1 MGAVCRTLKQ
11 KLFQEFHLESLEKR
25 KLFFLK
31 IFNNSSPA
39 YLFRIIP
46 LGKSS
51 YVTRNTDA
59 IPLFSTS
66 AKTRF
71 SHLLLNGT
79 ISRKNLKI
87 VKVKGYPFMKFTN
100 LLGHLETAFKIS
112 LVQDLL
118 LYSTQV

>member
-25 KLFFLK
+25 KRFFLK

-46 LGKSS
+46 LEKSS

-66 AKTRF
+66 TKTRF

-79 ISRKNLKI
+79 ILRKNLKI
-87 VKVKGYPFMKFTN
+87 VKVKGYP
-100 LLGHLETAFKIS
+100 S
-112 LVQDLL
+112 
-118 LYSTQV
+118 